1 MWPPSGWRDPW
12 EPARHIRGVVARADR
27 PHALPRRPGS
37 RRLSRADLV
46 HVILSWIVV
55 TQPMVSSAT
64 FALLSGISGGAGQP
78 LGALEKVCTGS
89 FSPVDFSL
97 PRRFRHSRGGDA
109 QRPQLDPLESDL
121 NGNTQVELALPAS
134 QPLTRRGP
142 ERLPF
147 PRRRARTGARRG
159 RARCAGCDVVDEGP
173 GALCREGELA

>member
-1 MWPPSGWRDPW
+1 
-12 EPARHIRGVVARADR
+12 
-27 PHALPRRPGS
+27 
-37 RRLSRADLV
+37 
-46 HVILSWIVV
+46 
-55 TQPMVSSAT
+55 MVSSAT

-142 ERLPF
+142 ERLPLSSSCADWNTTWSGTL
-147 PRRRARTGARRG
+147 RRVRRSG
-159 RARCAGCDVVDEGP
+159 
-173 GALCREGELA
+173 